1 MAVAGLSSTFSFTKR
16 TSSRSSL
23 ISSRIGEMR
32 RHGTHHG
39 AQKSTM
45 TGFSAPKT
53 SFSNVASVT
62 SATAISTS
70 KGTINLLRLRQS
82 TTPPTAVGPA
92 RHRTCTRVKKR
103 GLGLGL
109 PYALLAVRARRGF
122 VFLLLPLAVA
132 ENRRLTG
139 VSDEELRPD
148 LFGQLLGAARLE
160 DAGTQG
166 FGVRGGAAGGQSH
179 GLDR

>member
-23 ISSRIGEMR
+23 ISSRIGETR

-62 SATAISTS
+62 SATAINTS
-70 KGTINLLRLRQS
+70 RGTLNLLQLRQS
-82 TTPPTAVGPA
+82 TTHLIHVGPA
-92 RHRTCTRVKKR
+92 RYRTRSQAKKR
-103 GLGLGL
+103 SLR
-109 PYALLAVRARRGF
+109 LARAFAHPSDG
-122 VFLLLPLAVA
+122 ADTQ
-132 ENRRLTG
+132 RLR
-139 VSDEELRPD
+139 S
-148 LFGQLLGAARLE
+148 
-160 DAGTQG
+160 
-166 FGVRGGAAGGQSH
+166 
-179 GLDR
+179 

>member
-23 ISSRIGEMR
+23 ISSRIGETR

-62 SATAISTS
+62 PATAISTS
-70 KGTINLLRLRQS
+70 RGTLNLLQLRQS
-82 TTPPTAVGPA
+82 TTPPTTICPD
-92 RHRTCTRVKKR
+92 RHRTYLQAKSR
-103 GLGLGL
+103 GL
-109 PYALLAVRARRGF
+109 
-122 VFLLLPLAVA
+122 
-132 ENRRLTG
+132 
-139 VSDEELRPD
+139 ELVWASVDPS
-148 LFGQLLGAARLE
+148 
-160 DAGTQG
+160 
-166 FGVRGGAAGGQSH
+166 GGAHTWRLRSFYCCPCP
-179 GLDR
+179 